1 MKGFFSKPLIRQFL
15 SYICVGGAAAI
26 VEWAMFTLFAN
37 VLNFHY
43 ILATALAFIFSTF
56 VNWLLGR
63 IWTFRESRTYEH
75 KRVKEI
81 LLVFAVSAV
90 GLLFNMLLM
99 YLLVTVIGLNTPLL
113 KTVSKIIS
121 TGIVFFWNFLIRRFV
136 IYRQKQYLPEDGQ

>member
-1 MKGFFSKPLIRQFL
+1 MRTFFKKPIIRQLL
-15 SYICVGGAAAI
+15 SYVCVGGAAAI
-26 VEWAMFTLFAN
+26 VEWVMFTLFSN

-75 KRVKEI
+75 KRAKELI
-81 LLVFAVSAV
+81 LVFAVSAV

-99 YLLVTVIGLNTPLL
+99 YLFVTVIGLNTPLL
-113 KTVSKIIS
+113 KTVSKIIA

-136 IYRQKQYLPEDGQ
+136 IYRQKQ